1 MLDSP
6 NLDELP
12 PHLGRRRARAAQ
24 EGRGGAHMQAMM
36 NMMMKVLKTGTMA
49 VATAE
54 RILRRERKRPKRR
67 RTRRARI
74 TRTMPVDVLA
84 RRRDTSDMA
93 TTKASNQYLAAA
105 VRAPALAGGTRVG
118 QVPAVGEQGNEPVG
132 EGGDAELE
140 GEEDGEEDVEA
151 EEERAEEGLGP
162 VCVFNAAGVL
172 RFHDGAEEALRR
184 RFRAVNMD
192 NQK

>member
-1 MLDSP
+1 
-6 NLDELP
+6 
-12 PHLGRRRARAAQ
+12 
-24 EGRGGAHMQAMM
+24 MQAMM

-93 TTKASNQYLAAA
+93 TTKASNKYLRTTRRRRLVCGRRVAGFRSGAAA
-105 VRAPALAGGTRVG
+105 PGALITTQSGLSGASLRVPALM
-118 QVPAVGEQGNEPVG
+118 E
-132 EGGDAELE
+132 
-140 GEEDGEEDVEA
+140 
-151 EEERAEEGLGP
+151 
-162 VCVFNAAGVL
+162 
-172 RFHDGAEEALRR
+172 
-184 RFRAVNMD
+184 
-192 NQK
+192 